1 MVTQAAE
8 ETGVATALE
17 RPSGEVLKVAEGMLL
32 VEGEG
37 DRSRACGEFPE
48 PASETG
54 SGTVSMRGSEPV
66 QGKRKADFRGTGLG
80 FGSFAVNISGDILKP
95 VEKKSI
101 M

>member
-1 MVTQAAE
+1 MFLRLVVTQAAE

-37 DRSRACGEFPE
+37 DRSRACGESPE

-54 SGTVSMRGSEPV
+54 SGTVSDEGVRAS
-66 QGKRKADFRGTGLG
+66 TGE
-80 FGSFAVNISGDILKP
+80 
-95 VEKKSI
+95 EKG
-101 M
+101 